1 MKILR
6 WLFTREER
14 KFLPEMLTT
23 ICFAVGVSWV
33 VCSFMLHERDLLWN
47 SALYESQDI
56 DFDIYETIQALHM
69 ELIDVEIQVLELELE
84 LDRFNNGEW
93 DYELEEPNSPVELYS
108 LPGFNIREDS
118 AHEMHRE

>member
-1 MKILR
+1 MKLLR

-23 ICFAVGVSWV
+23 ICFAAGVSWV

-47 SALYESQDI
+47 SALYASQDI

-84 LDRFNNGEW
+84 IDGYNSKSIPN
-93 DYELEEPNSPVELYS
+93 LEEPNSPVELYS

>member
-1 MKILR
+1 MRLLQ

-14 KFLPEMLTT
+14 KFLPEMFTT
-23 ICFAVGVSWV
+23 ICFAVSISWF
-33 VCSFMLHERDLLWN
+33 VCSYMLHQRDFLWE
-47 SALYESQDI
+47 SALYKTQDI
-56 DFDIYETIQALHM
+56 DFDIYENLQALHM

-84 LDRFNNGEW
+84 MGGYNDKPILK
-93 DYELEEPNSPVELYS
+93 LEEPNSPVELYS

>member
-1 MKILR
+1 MKLLR

-47 SALYESQDI
+47 SALYASQDI

-84 LDRFNNGEW
+84 IDGYNSKSIPN
-93 DYELEEPNSPVELYS
+93 LEEPNSPVELYS

>member
-1 MKILR
+1 MRLLR

-23 ICFAVGVSWV
+23 ICFAAGVSWV

-47 SALYESQDI
+47 SALYASQDI

-84 LDRFNNGEW
+84 MGGHNKKSMP
-93 DYELEEPNSPVELYS
+93 ELEEPNSPVELYS

>member
-47 SALYESQDI
+47 SALYASQDI

-84 LDRFNNGEW
+84 IDGYNSKSIPN
-93 DYELEEPNSPVELYS
+93 LEEPNSPVELYS

>member
-47 SALYESQDI
+47 SALYASQDI

-84 LDRFNNGEW
+84 MGGYNDKLIPK
-93 DYELEEPNSPVELYS
+93 LEEPNSPMELYS

>member
-23 ICFAVGVSWV
+23 ICFAAGVSWV

-47 SALYESQDI
+47 SALYASQDI

-84 LDRFNNGEW
+84 MGGHNKKSMP
-93 DYELEEPNSPVELYS
+93 ELEEPNSPVELYS

>member
-23 ICFAVGVSWV
+23 ICFAAGVSWV

-47 SALYESQDI
+47 SALYASQDI

-69 ELIDVEIQVLELELE
+69 ELIDVEIQVLELELAM
-84 LDRFNNGEW
+84 DGYNGKQILT
-93 DYELEEPNSPVELYS
+93 LEEPNSPMELYS
-108 LPGFNIREDS
+108 LPGFNVKEDS

>member
-1 MKILR
+1 MKLLR

-14 KFLPEMLTT
+14 KFLPEMLIT
-23 ICFAVGVSWV
+23 ICFATGVSWV

-47 SALYESQDI
+47 SALYASQDI

-84 LDRFNNGEW
+84 IDGYNSKSIPN
-93 DYELEEPNSPVELYS
+93 LEEPNSPVELYS